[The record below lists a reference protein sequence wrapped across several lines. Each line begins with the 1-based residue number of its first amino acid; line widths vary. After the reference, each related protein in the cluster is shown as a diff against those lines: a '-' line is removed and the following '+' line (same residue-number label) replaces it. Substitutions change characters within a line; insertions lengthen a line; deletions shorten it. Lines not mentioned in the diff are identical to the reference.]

1 MSQAKEESTRPS
13 NRAQVVQAAGIVAIA
28 FVVSRILGFGRDY
41 VITVLYGAQTV
52 EVNAYS
58 IANLFPETIFFV
70 IAGGAMTSAYLPT
83 FTAYFARD
91 DEAGAWRLFAA
102 IVNLLVLAVT
112 AVSLV
117 TALIAPWLVEQL
129 YSELVAGQPELL
141 ALTVA
146 LMRVMLLSTVI
157 FGASGVVMAT
167 LNARQHFLLPA
178 LAPIVYNLGIIIC
191 GLLFAPNVMG
201 LAIGAVVGAM
211 GHLLIQ
217 LPMLRRVGGRYR
229 PVLSLRLP
237 GVRQVLWLM
246 GPRMLGL
253 SFSRLNQIAMNI
265 LAGALVLGSIRALEL
280 GWRLMF
286 MPISI
291 IGQAIGIAAFPTF
304 AALAAQNAYDEMRRI
319 LADTLRLIFFLGLPI
334 TVIFALLGRPLV
346 TLLLAYGVFR
356 DEPGSIELVAV
367 ALAYYGLAL
376 VALSSIEILSRAFY
390 SLEDTWTPVLA
401 GALQIGLMVVLGL
414 WLSRGLFATQ
424 GWLPLGGVALAASIA
439 NWLEAVVL
447 LWLLRRKMGG
457 LNGRLLADGLGRML
471 AAALLMGLTILGL
484 NWLLAA
490 WPPLLVLGSTSAG
503 GGLVYLAATYLLGV
517 TELNQIGRVL
527 RRRLRRQAY

>member
-1 MSQAKEESTRPS
+1 MSQAKEDTTPAN
-13 NRAQVVQAAGIVAIA
+13 NRAQVVQAAGIVAAA

-41 VITVLYGAQTV
+41 VIGVLYGAQTI

-83 FTAYFARD
+83 FTAYFARN
-91 DEAGAWRLFAA
+91 DEKGAWRLFSA
-102 IVNLLVLAVT
+102 ITNLLVLAVT
-112 AVSLV
+112 AISIV
-117 TALIAPWLVEQL
+117 TALIAPWLVELL
-129 YSELVAGQPELL
+129 YPELVAGQPELL

-146 LMRVMLLSTVI
+146 LMRVMLLSTII

-167 LNARQHFLLPA
+167 LNARQHFLMPA
-178 LAPIVYNLGIIIC
+178 LAPIIYNLGIILG

-201 LAIGAVVGAM
+201 LAIGAVVGAL

-217 LPMLRRVGGRYR
+217 LPMLRRVGGQYR

-246 GPRMLGL
+246 GPRVLGL
-253 SFSRLNQIAMNI
+253 SFSRLNQVAMSF
-265 LAGALVLGSIRALEL
+265 LAGALMLGSIRALEL

-304 AALAAQNAYDEMRRI
+304 AALAAQNAYQEMRRI
-319 LADTLRLIFFLGLPI
+319 LVDTLRLIFFLGLPI
-334 TVIFALLGRPLV
+334 TVVFGLLGRPLV

-356 DEPGSIELVAV
+356 DEPDSIRLVAV
-367 ALAYYGLAL
+367 ALALYGLAL

-390 SLEDTWTPVLA
+390 SLEDTWTPVIA

-414 WLSRGLFATQ
+414 WLSRGIFAAR
-424 GWLPLGGVALAASIA
+424 GWLPLGGVALGASIA
-439 NWLEAVVL
+439 NWLEASVL
-447 LWLLRRKMGG
+447 LWLLRRKLHG
-457 LNGRLLADGLGRML
+457 LDGRHLADGLSRML
-471 AAALLMGLTILGL
+471 GATVAMALVVAGL
-484 NWLLAA
+484 NWFLADWHPLLAFGLA
-490 WPPLLVLGSTSAG
+490 AAG
-503 GGLVYLAATYLLGV
+503 GGLVYLIAAYLLGV
-517 TELNQIGRVL
+517 AELTQISHL
-527 RRRLRRQAY
+527 LLRRLRRK